1 MKKIKSLIIGSGVIG
16 SYLSRLLLKK
26 GHKVIVTSRF
36 SKKTHNNYKLLKI
49 SKKVNFKKLN
59 VLSKL
64 EIKKVINDIKPNNI
78 FYLAGQSSIPKSF
91 NLSKE
96 TKDSNF
102 TGAKN
107 FLEIIEK
114 EKINTNFFKANSG
127 YIFKPNNGVI
137 DLKCSLIKPNNPYVK
152 AQQSAYKLIKKY
164 RLRNLNCY
172 SLIFMQIE
180 SPLRDENF
188 FIKKVCL
195 HAKKRK
201 KVVVGNIYT
210 LRDYSWIEDIVK
222 GVYYAT
228 FIKPCDII
236 LSSGKKLSGRD
247 ILKYAYSLNKLN
259 FKNFYSVNKAFI
271 RKRENKIVIGS
282 NSLTI
287 DKFKRFNWKPK
298 IYKEKLIKKIYNSI

>member
-1 MKKIKSLIIGSGVIG
+1 
-16 SYLSRLLLKK
+16 
-26 GHKVIVTSRF
+26 
-36 SKKTHNNYKLLKI
+36 
-49 SKKVNFKKLN
+49 
-59 VLSKL
+59 
-64 EIKKVINDIKPNNI
+64 
-78 FYLAGQSSIPKSF
+78 
-91 NLSKE
+91 
-96 TKDSNF
+96 
-102 TGAKN
+102 
-107 FLEIIEK
+107 
-114 EKINTNFFKANSG
+114 
-127 YIFKPNNGVI
+127 
-137 DLKCSLIKPNNPYVK
+137 
-152 AQQSAYKLIKKY
+152 
-164 RLRNLNCY
+164 
-172 SLIFMQIE
+172 MQIE
-180 SPLRDENF
+180 SPLRDKNF

-247 ILKYAYSLNKLN
+247 ILKYAYNLNKLN

-271 RKRENKIVIGS
+271 RKRENKVVIGS

>member
-1 MKKIKSLIIGSGVIG
+1 MKKIKSLIVGSGVIG

-36 SKKTHNNYKLLKI
+36 SKKTHNNYKILKI

-91 NLSKE
+91 NLSEE
-96 TKDSNF
+96 TKNSNF

-114 EKINTNFFKANSG
+114 EKIKTNFFKANSG

-180 SPLRDENF
+180 SPLRDKNF

-259 FKNFYSVNKAFI
+259 FKNFYSVDKTFI
-271 RKRENKIVIGS
+271 RRRENKIVIGS